1 MSKRRFGLLPIL
13 AAGGLVAVGAGLYY
27 AAARVLDPARLTAE
41 LQAAVHR
48 ATGRDLSIAGP
59 VHLSLGLA
67 PSLTV
72 QDIGLSN
79 IQGGSRPQMLTAH
92 ALRADVALLPLL
104 TGEAVVESLTIVQPD
119 ILLERAPDG
128 TPNWVFIPHRALYQ
142 GTPPGEPSGGNGG
155 THVEI
160 HTLHVDGGQ
169 VTWMSPSGAK
179 LALAIDSLTA
189 TNESTAA
196 PVTLDI
202 MARHD
207 GAPLTLHAV
216 TGSLDRLQG
225 GPVSAMAGSWP
236 LTVQVNA
243 GDAYLKIV
251 GGIAHPDQLRGY
263 IFALTGNIPDVG
275 AIASYFPGVSLPPLK
290 DVNLSA
296 RLSDGTS
303 GEWRTSQLS
312 VHAGAADLSSWAAG
326 LSIQQAL
333 LSAPGPGQNMQL
345 NIDGFYASAP
355 LHLAVTAMQPD
366 LLSQNAPVAA
376 TLSGQ
381 AGGADFTAK
390 GTVPPAL
397 GASGLDLT
405 VSAHTA
411 DLSELSAL
419 VGRTLPPAHDVQ
431 FEAHAE
437 DAGFKLRGVTLRD
450 LTLSSSVAQIAG
462 TATVIWS
469 PRPALNGTLAA
480 SHLDLD
486 ALFPAFS
493 VRDAVFAPDPA
504 PPVPAA
510 APPSVVAPSVVAPS
524 VVAPAPPA
532 PPAEAAPARVIS
544 AHPLNF
550 APLRGADA
558 DLTLTAGAVTAGG
571 EVFRDVSGHFTLADG
586 KAALNP
592 FRFSANG
599 GVLVG
604 GASIDAG
611 ADAPPVAVSL
621 RASSFP
627 AALLA
632 SLAGVPGGATGAVQ
646 LDVQLSG
653 AGQTPQA
660 LAATLDG
667 HAGLSMVNGALD
679 GALLGP
685 LLTDTLGAA
694 GLPLP
699 DVGSTPVRCL
709 ALRAEFAH
717 GIADMQALSVDTPKL
732 SLDGSGDIDLA
743 SENFGLHLVPD
754 LHAGPL
760 AATAPVSLTGP
771 FAAPKAAL
779 DRVGGRVGFSLGGD
793 GSGPPASDCAS
804 KLSVAR
810 GGAPG
815 PMPVQAASPAA
826 QNFPIRKPKDLLK
839 GLFH

>member
-1 MSKRRFGLLPIL
+1 MSKRRIGLLSIL
-13 AAGGLVAVGAGLYY
+13 VTGGLVAVGGGLYY
-27 AAARVLDPARLTAE
+27 AAARALDPARLTAE
-41 LQAAVHR
+41 LQAAVRR
-48 ATGRDLSIAGP
+48 ATGRELSIAGP

-72 QDIGLSN
+72 QDIGLAN
-79 IQGGSRPQMLTAH
+79 IAGGSRAQMLTAH

-128 TPNWVFIPHRALYQ
+128 TPNWVFAQARRALYQ
-142 GTPPGEPSGGNGG
+142 GPAPGEPSGGGSGG

-160 HTLHVDGGQ
+160 HTLHVEGGQ
-169 VTWMSPSGAK
+169 VSWQPPAGAK
-179 LALAIDSLTA
+179 LSLAIDSLTA
-189 TNESTAA
+189 TNENTAA
-196 PVTLDI
+196 PLIIDI
-202 MARHD
+202 KGEHD

-243 GDAYLKIV
+243 GDAYLKID
-251 GGIAHPDQLRGY
+251 GGIAHPDQERGY
-263 IFALTGNIPDVG
+263 IFALTGNIPDVS

-326 LSIQQAL
+326 LSVQQAL

-345 NIDGFYASAP
+345 NIDGFYANAP

-366 LLSQNAPVAA
+366 LLSQNAPIPA
-376 TLSGQ
+376 TFSGQ

-390 GTVPPAL
+390 GTVPPSW
-397 GASGLDLT
+397 GASGLDLI
-405 VSAHTA
+405 VSARTA

-419 VGRTLPPAHDVQ
+419 AGHTLPPAHDVQ
-431 FEAHAE
+431 VEAHAE
-437 DAGFKLRGVTLRD
+437 DAGFRLRGVTLRD
-450 LTLSSSVAQIAG
+450 LTLNSSVAQIAG

-480 SHLDLD
+480 SRLDLD

-493 VRDAVFAPDPA
+493 VRDTVFAPDPP
-504 PPVPAA
+504 PPVPASP
-510 APPSVVAPSVVAPS
+510 PPSI
-524 VVAPAPPA
+524 VAPAPVA
-532 PPAEAAPARVIS
+532 PPAEPVPARVIS

-550 APLRGADA
+550 AALHGADA

-571 EVFRDVSGHFTLADG
+571 QVFRDVSGHFTLADG

-592 FRFSANG
+592 FRFSING

-604 GASIDAG
+604 GASIDAS
-611 ADAPPVAVSL
+611 ADQPPVAVSL
-621 RASSFP
+621 RAASFP

-632 SLAGVPGGATGAVQ
+632 ALAGAPGAASGAVQ

-685 LLTDTLGAA
+685 LLTDALGAA
-694 GLPLP
+694 GLPAP

-709 ALRAEFAH
+709 ALRAEFSH
-717 GIADMQALSVDTPKL
+717 GVAAMQALSFDTAKL
-732 SLDGSGDIDLA
+732 SLDATGDIDLA
-743 SENFGLHLVPD
+743 SETFDLHLVPD

-760 AATAPVSLTGP
+760 AASAPVSLTGP

-779 DRVGGRVGFSLGGD
+779 DRVDGRVGFSLGGAD
-793 GSGPPASDCAS
+793 SGPPASDCGS

-815 PMPVQAASPAA
+815 PMPAQAASAA
-826 QNFPIRKPKDLLK
+826 TQNLSIRKPKDLLK